1 MILREYLIIFLD
13 SEGEPDLES
22 FPISSD
28 PINAPI
34 NAPIIEEGNS
44 AMKSFP
50 NQMPMS
56 ELF

>member
-1 MILREYLIIFLD
+1 MLHID

-34 NAPIIEEGNS
+34 IEEGNS
-44 AMKSFP
+44 PMKSFP
-50 NQMPMS
+50 N
-56 ELF
+56 